1 MVFLFLAIDGCS
13 RFSREPVRIDITARK
28 YKFEPAEIRVK
39 HGSVVELH
47 ITSRDVQHGFDIP
60 ELGIKEPIPKGGTAV
75 FRFRADRRG
84 EFRIACSIVCG
95 PGHDDMQ
102 GRLIVE

>member
-1 MVFLFLAIDGCS
+1 MVFLLLAMVGCA
-13 RFSREPVRIDITARK
+13 RFSQEPVRIDVTARR